1 MQLSQR
7 QEGEKTIR
15 IKYNG
20 YSEKYT
26 WKGHLY
32 QIAVI
37 FPQFIVWK
45 LQNDDCS
52 FANHFSVAMLF

>member
-7 QEGEKTIR
+7 KEGEKKIR

-20 YSEKYT
+20 YSENYT
-26 WKGHLY
+26 WQGHLY

-45 LQNDDCS
+45 LQKDDCS